1 MVPSQKVRPRI
12 APRPTVRGT
21 SARKPLGPNIVTVM
35 ASIVVDPLRAW
46 LFLDEEADLGAQ
58 ATMTD
63 CGC

>member
-35 ASIVVDPLRAW
+35 ASIVVDPLRACYSW
-46 LFLDEEADLGAQ
+46 MRKRTSVLKQ
-58 ATMTD
+58 R
-63 CGC
+63 

>member
-1 MVPSQKVRPRI
+1 
-12 APRPTVRGT
+12 VRGT